1 MKSAK
6 IQDMTTG
13 KIIPMLI
20 AFAIPIMGGNLFQ
33 QLYTVVDTMIVG
45 RFLGV
50 SALAAVGAGGW
61 MTWMLLGAIM
71 GMSEGFAN
79 PVAQAFGAGDRER
92 VRKTMANS
100 LILSVIISVVLL
112 ILGQLIMIPMMKLL
126 NIPDEIFDM
135 ALLYL
140 RIYYVGAPA
149 MMAYNYAACHLR
161 ALGNSKDPVK
171 AVIIASITNIILDIL
186 FVGPMGMGIAGAVIA
201 TIIAQVFAAVYSF
214 ICLFKIDFVRFDRG
228 DFALQ
233 RTLCGRLL
241 YMGIPM
247 AFQNV
252 VVSIGGIILQLVV
265 NLYGITFI
273 AGWTATSRLYGL
285 LEVAGLSLAYA
296 LTTFVGQNRGAGK
309 IDRTREGIR
318 KAMMLALCASVVLA
332 VIFITFGK
340 FILMLFISGTPQ
352 EVEATMNV
360 AYRYLATMSI
370 CLPILYCLHIIKCAL
385 VGLGNSTCP
394 MWSGVAELFMRAA
407 GAFALPVLWGE
418 MSLVFA
424 EPLAWLGA
432 DVVMVIGYFMYMK
445 KLEDKEENLSE
456 MVVGE

>member
-6 IQDMTTG
+6 VQDMTTG

-20 AFAIPIMGGNLFQ
+20 AFAIPIMGGNLCQ

-61 MTWMLLGAIM
+61 VTWMLLGAIM
-71 GMSEGFAN
+71 GLSEGFAN

-100 LILSVIISVVLL
+100 LVLSGIISIILMV
-112 ILGQLIMIPMMKLL
+112 LGQLIMIPMMKLL
-126 NIPDEIFDM
+126 NIPDEIFAM

-140 RIYYVGAPA
+140 RIYYIGAPA

-171 AVIIASITNIILDIL
+171 AVIIASVTNIVLDIL

-214 ICLFKIDFVRFDRG
+214 ICLFKIDFVRFEKG

-233 RTLCGRLL
+233 SSLCGRLL
-241 YMGIPM
+241 YMGVPM

-252 VVSIGGIILQLVV
+252 IVSVGGIILQLVV

-273 AGWTATSRLYGL
+273 AGWTATCRLYGL

-309 IDRTREGIR
+309 LDRTREGIR
-318 KAMMLALCASVVLA
+318 KAMILALCTSVVLA

-340 FILMLFISGTPQ
+340 YILMLFISGTPQ

-360 AYRYLATMSI
+360 AYRYLFMMSLF
-370 CLPILYCLHIIKCAL
+370 LPTLYCLHIIKCAL

-407 GAFALPVLWGE
+407 GALVLPYLWGE
-418 MSLVFA
+418 MSLFFA
-424 EPLAWLGA
+424 EPFAWISA
-432 DVVMVIGYFMYMK
+432 DVVMVLGYFMYMK
-445 KLEDKEENLSE
+445 KIEDKEENLAE

>member
-6 IQDMTTG
+6 TQDMTTG
-13 KIIPMLI
+13 KIVPMLI

-79 PVAQAFGAGDRER
+79 PVAQAFGAGDIDR
-92 VRKTMANS
+92 VRKTMGNS
-100 LILSVIISVVLL
+100 LVLSATIAIVLTV
-112 ILGQLIMIPMMKLL
+112 LGQIILVPMMKLL

-140 RIYYVGAPA
+140 RIYYLGAPI
-149 MMAYNYAACHLR
+149 MMAYNFAACHLR
-161 ALGNSKDPVK
+161 ALGNSKDPVV
-171 AVIIASITNIILDIL
+171 AVVIGAISNIILDII
-186 FVGPMGMGIAGAVIA
+186 FVGPMKMGIAGAVVA
-201 TIIAQVFAAVYSF
+201 TLLAQVFSAVYSYV
-214 ICLFKIDFVRFDRG
+214 CLFKIDFVRFSKE
-228 DFALQ
+228 DFELQ
-233 RTLCGRLL
+233 RALCGRLL

-265 NLYGITFI
+265 NLYGIAFI

-285 LEVAGLSLAYA
+285 LEIAGISLAYA

-309 IDRTREGIR
+309 IDRAREGIR
-318 KAMMLALCASVVLA
+318 KAMILSLCTSVILGL
-332 VIFITFGK
+332 IFITFGK
-340 FILMLFISGTPQ
+340 YILTLFISGTPQ

-360 AYRYLATMSI
+360 AYRYLTVMST
-370 CLPILYCLHIIKCAL
+370 CLPLLYCLHVIKCAL
-385 VGLGNSTCP
+385 VGLGNSTFP
-394 MWSGVAELFMRAA
+394 MWSGVSELFMRA
-407 GAFALPVLWGE
+407 GSAFILPFLWGE
-418 MSLVFA
+418 MSLFFA

-432 DVVMVIGYFMYMK
+432 DVVMLIGYFSYMK
-445 KLEDKEENLSE
+445 KLTAKAEE
-456 MVVGE
+456 

>member
-6 IQDMTTG
+6 VQDMTTG

-20 AFAIPIMGGNLFQ
+20 AFAIPIMGGNLCQ

-61 MTWMLLGAIM
+61 VTWMLLGAIM
-71 GMSEGFAN
+71 GLSEGFAN

-100 LILSVIISVVLL
+100 LVLSGIISIILMV
-112 ILGQLIMIPMMKLL
+112 LGQLIMIPMMKLL
-126 NIPDEIFDM
+126 NIPDEIFAM

-140 RIYYVGAPA
+140 RIYYIGAPA

-171 AVIIASITNIILDIL
+171 AVIIASVTNIVLDIL

-214 ICLFKIDFVRFDRG
+214 ICLFKIDFVRFEKG

-233 RTLCGRLL
+233 SSLCGRLL
-241 YMGIPM
+241 YMGVPM

-252 VVSIGGIILQLVV
+252 IVSVGGIILQLVV

-273 AGWTATSRLYGL
+273 AGWTATCRLYGL

-309 IDRTREGIR
+309 LDRTREGIR
-318 KAMMLALCASVVLA
+318 KAMILALCTSVVLA

-340 FILMLFISGTPQ
+340 YILMLFISGTPQ

-360 AYRYLATMSI
+360 AYRYLFMMSLF
-370 CLPILYCLHIIKCAL
+370 LPTLYCLHIIKCAL

-407 GAFALPVLWGE
+407 GALVLPYLWGE
-418 MSLVFA
+418 MSLFFA
-424 EPLAWLGA
+424 EPFAWISA
-432 DVVMVIGYFMYMK
+432 DVVMVLGYFMYMK
-445 KLEDKEENLSE
+445 KIEDKEENLVE

>member
-6 IQDMTTG
+6 TQDMTTG
-13 KIIPMLI
+13 KIVSMLI

-79 PVAQAFGAGDRER
+79 PVAQAFGAGDIDR
-92 VRKTMANS
+92 VRKTMGNS
-100 LILSVIISVVLL
+100 LVLSATIAIVLTV
-112 ILGQLIMIPMMKLL
+112 LGQIILVPMMKLL

-140 RIYYVGAPA
+140 RIYYLGAPI
-149 MMAYNYAACHLR
+149 MMAYNFAACHLR
-161 ALGNSKDPVK
+161 ALGNSKDPVV
-171 AVIIASITNIILDIL
+171 AVVIGAISNIVLDIL
-186 FVGPMGMGIAGAVIA
+186 FVGPMKMGIAGAVVA
-201 TIIAQVFAAVYSF
+201 TLLAQVFSAVYSYV
-214 ICLFKIDFVRFDRG
+214 CLFKIDFVRFSKE
-228 DFALQ
+228 DFELQ
-233 RTLCGRLL
+233 RALCGRLL

-265 NLYGITFI
+265 NLYGIAFI

-285 LEVAGLSLAYA
+285 LEIAGISLAYA

-309 IDRTREGIR
+309 IDRAREGIR
-318 KAMMLALCASVVLA
+318 KAMILSLCTSVILGL
-332 VIFITFGK
+332 IFITFGK
-340 FILMLFISGTPQ
+340 YILTLFISGTPQ
-352 EVEATMNV
+352 EVEATMMV
-360 AYRYLATMSI
+360 AYRYLTIRST
-370 CLPILYCLHIIKCAL
+370 CLPLLYCLHVIKCAL
-385 VGLGNSTCP
+385 VGLGNSTFP
-394 MWSGVAELFMRAA
+394 MWSGVSELFMRA
-407 GAFALPVLWGE
+407 GSAFILPLLWGE
-418 MSLVFA
+418 MSLFFA

-432 DVVMVIGYFMYMK
+432 DVVMLIGYFSYMK
-445 KLEDKEENLSE
+445 KLTAKAEE
-456 MVVGE
+456 

>member
-1 MKSAK
+1 MRSAK
-6 IQDMTTG
+6 TQDMTTG
-13 KIIPMLI
+13 KIVPMLI
-20 AFAIPIMGGNLFQ
+20 AFALPIMGGNLFQ

-50 SALAAVGAGGW
+50 SALAAVGSGGW
-61 MTWMLLGAIM
+61 VTWMLLGAIM

-92 VRKTMANS
+92 VRKTMGNS
-100 LILSVIISVVLL
+100 LVLSGIISVVLM
-112 ILGQLIMIPMMKLL
+112 IIGQLIMIPMMKLL
-126 NIPDEIFDM
+126 NIPDGIFDM
-135 ALLYL
+135 ALQYL
-140 RIYYVGAPA
+140 RIYYFGAPA

-161 ALGNSKDPVK
+161 ALGNSKDPVV
-171 AVIIASITNIILDIL
+171 AVVIASITNILLDIL
-186 FVGPMGMGIAGAVIA
+186 FVGPMRMGIAGAVIA
-201 TIIAQVFAAVYSF
+201 TVIAQIFAAVYSF
-214 ICLFKIDFVRFDRG
+214 ICLFKIDFVHFSKA
-228 DFALQ
+228 DFALEKS
-233 RTLCGRLL
+233 LCSRLL
-241 YMGIPM
+241 YMGVPM

-252 VVSIGGIILQLVV
+252 VVSVGGIILQLVV

-285 LEVAGLSLAYA
+285 LEIAGISLAYA

-309 IDRTREGIR
+309 LERTREGIR

-332 VIFITFGK
+332 VLFIAFGK
-340 FILMLFISGTPQ
+340 YVLMLFISGTPQ

-360 AYRYLATMSI
+360 AYHYLFMMSVF
-370 CLPILYCLHIIKCAL
+370 LPTLYCLHIIKCAL

-394 MWSGVAELFMRAA
+394 MWSGVAELVMRVS

-424 EPLAWLGA
+424 EPLAWFGA
-432 DVVMVIGYFMYMK
+432 DVVMLIGYFMYMK
-445 KLEDKEENLSE
+445 KVTEKTE
-456 MVVGE
+456 G

>member
-1 MKSAK
+1 
-6 IQDMTTG
+6 MTTG
-13 KIIPMLI
+13 KIVPMLI

-79 PVAQAFGAGDRER
+79 PVAQAFGAGDIDR
-92 VRKTMANS
+92 VRKTMGNS
-100 LILSVIISVVLL
+100 LVLSTIIAIVLTV
-112 ILGQLIMIPMMKLL
+112 LGQLILVPMMKLL

-140 RIYYVGAPA
+140 RIYYLGAPI
-149 MMAYNYAACHLR
+149 MMAYNFAACHLR
-161 ALGNSKDPVK
+161 ALGNSKDPVV
-171 AVIIASITNIILDIL
+171 AVVIGAISNIILDII
-186 FVGPMGMGIAGAVIA
+186 FVGPMKMGIAGAVVA
-201 TIIAQVFAAVYSF
+201 TLLAQVFSAVYSYV
-214 ICLFKIDFVRFDRG
+214 CLFKIDFVRFSKE
-228 DFALQ
+228 DFKLQ
-233 RTLCGRLL
+233 RALCGRLL

-265 NLYGITFI
+265 NLYGIAFI

-285 LEVAGLSLAYA
+285 LEIAGISLAYA

-309 IDRTREGIR
+309 IDRAREGIR
-318 KAMMLALCASVVLA
+318 KAMILALCTSVILA
-332 VIFITFGK
+332 FIFITFGK
-340 FILMLFISGTPQ
+340 YILTLFISGTPQ

-360 AYRYLATMSI
+360 AYRYLTVMST
-370 CLPILYCLHIIKCAL
+370 CLPLLYCLHIIKCAL
-385 VGLGNSTCP
+385 VGLGNSTFP
-394 MWSGVAELFMRAA
+394 MWSGVSELFMRA
-407 GAFALPVLWGE
+407 GSAFILPFLWGE
-418 MSLVFA
+418 MSLFFA

-432 DVVMVIGYFMYMK
+432 DVVMLIGYFSYMK
-445 KLEDKEENLSE
+445 KLTAKAEEE
-456 MVVGE
+456 

>member
-6 IQDMTTG
+6 TQDMTTG
-13 KIIPMLI
+13 KIVPMLI

-79 PVAQAFGAGDRER
+79 PVAQAFGAGDIER
-92 VRKTMANS
+92 VRKTMGNS
-100 LILSVIISVVLL
+100 LVLSTIIAIVLTV
-112 ILGQLIMIPMMKLL
+112 LGQIILVPMMKLL

-140 RIYYVGAPA
+140 RIYYLGAPI
-149 MMAYNYAACHLR
+149 MMAYNFAACHLR
-161 ALGNSKDPVK
+161 ALGNSKDPVV
-171 AVIIASITNIILDIL
+171 AVVIGAISNIVLDIL
-186 FVGPMGMGIAGAVIA
+186 FVGPMKMGIAGAVVA
-201 TIIAQVFAAVYSF
+201 TLLAQVFSAVYSYV
-214 ICLFKIDFVRFDRG
+214 CLFKIDFVRFSKE
-228 DFALQ
+228 DFELQ
-233 RTLCGRLL
+233 RALCGRLL

-265 NLYGITFI
+265 NLYGIAFI

-285 LEVAGLSLAYA
+285 LEIAGISLAYA

-309 IDRTREGIR
+309 IDRAREGIR
-318 KAMMLALCASVVLA
+318 KAMILSLCTSVILGL
-332 VIFITFGK
+332 IFITFGK
-340 FILMLFISGTPQ
+340 YILTLFISGTPQ
-352 EVEATMNV
+352 EVEATMMV
-360 AYRYLATMSI
+360 AYRYLTVMST
-370 CLPILYCLHIIKCAL
+370 CLPLLYCLHVIKCAL
-385 VGLGNSTCP
+385 VGLGNSTFP
-394 MWSGVAELFMRAA
+394 MWSGVSELFMRA
-407 GAFALPVLWGE
+407 GSAFILPFLWGE
-418 MSLVFA
+418 MSLFFA

-432 DVVMVIGYFMYMK
+432 DVVMLIGYFSYMK
-445 KLEDKEENLSE
+445 KLETKAET
-456 MVVGE
+456 

>member
-6 IQDMTTG
+6 TQDMTTG
-13 KIIPMLI
+13 KIVPMLI

-79 PVAQAFGAGDRER
+79 PVAQAFGAGDIER
-92 VRKTMANS
+92 VRKTMGNS
-100 LILSVIISVVLL
+100 LVLSATIAIVLTV
-112 ILGQLIMIPMMKLL
+112 LGQIILVPMMKLL

-140 RIYYVGAPA
+140 RIYYLGAPI
-149 MMAYNYAACHLR
+149 MMAYNFAACHLR
-161 ALGNSKDPVK
+161 ALGNSKDPVV
-171 AVIIASITNIILDIL
+171 AVVIGAISNIILDII
-186 FVGPMGMGIAGAVIA
+186 FVGPMKMGIAGAVVA
-201 TIIAQVFAAVYSF
+201 TLLAQVFSAVYSYV
-214 ICLFKIDFVRFDRG
+214 CLFKIDFVRFSKE
-228 DFALQ
+228 DFELQ
-233 RTLCGRLL
+233 RAMCGRLL

-265 NLYGITFI
+265 NLYGIAFI

-285 LEVAGLSLAYA
+285 LEIAGISLAYA

-309 IDRTREGIR
+309 IDRAREGIR
-318 KAMMLALCASVVLA
+318 KAMILSLCTSVILGL
-332 VIFITFGK
+332 IFITFGK
-340 FILMLFISGTPQ
+340 YILTLFISGTPQ
-352 EVEATMNV
+352 EVEATMMV
-360 AYRYLATMSI
+360 AYRYLTVMST
-370 CLPILYCLHIIKCAL
+370 CLPLLYCLHVIKCAL
-385 VGLGNSTCP
+385 VGLGNSTFP
-394 MWSGVAELFMRAA
+394 MWSGVSELFMRA
-407 GAFALPVLWGE
+407 GSAFILPFLWGE
-418 MSLVFA
+418 MSLFFA

-432 DVVMVIGYFMYMK
+432 DVVMLIGYFSYMK
-445 KLEDKEENLSE
+445 KLTAKAEKE
-456 MVVGE
+456 

>member
-1 MKSAK
+1 MKVK
-6 IQDMTTG
+6 DMTTG
-13 KIIPMLI
+13 KIVPMLI

-50 SALAAVGAGGW
+50 SALAAVGSGGW

-100 LILSVIISVVLL
+100 LVLSAIISVVLL
-112 ILGQLIMIPMMKLL
+112 VLGQMIMIPMMKLL
-126 NIPDEIFDM
+126 NIPDEIFEM

-140 RIYYVGAPA
+140 RIYYFGAPA

-161 ALGNSKDPVK
+161 ALGNSKDPVI
-171 AVIIASITNIILDIL
+171 AVVISSITNIVLDIL

-201 TIIAQVFAAVYSF
+201 TVIAQVFAAVYSF
-214 ICLFKIDFVRFDRG
+214 ICLFKIDFVRFQKE
-228 DFALQ
+228 DFTLQ
-233 RTLCGRLL
+233 RALCNRLL
-241 YMGIPM
+241 YMGVPM

-285 LEVAGLSLAYA
+285 LEIVGISLAYA

-309 IDRTREGIR
+309 LDRTREGIR
-318 KAMMLALCASVVLA
+318 KAMILALCASVVLA
-332 VIFITFGK
+332 VFFITFGK
-340 FILMLFISGTPQ
+340 NILMLFISGTPQ

-360 AYRYLATMSI
+360 AYRYLFMMSI
-370 CLPILYCLHIIKCAL
+370 FLPTLYCLHIIKCAL
-385 VGLGNSTCP
+385 VGLGNST
-394 MWSGVAELFMRAA
+394 
-407 GAFALPVLWGE
+407 
-418 MSLVFA
+418 
-424 EPLAWLGA
+424 
-432 DVVMVIGYFMYMK
+432 
-445 KLEDKEENLSE
+445 
-456 MVVGE
+456 

>member
-6 IQDMTTG
+6 TQDMTTG
-13 KIIPMLI
+13 KIVPMLI

-79 PVAQAFGAGDRER
+79 PVAQAFGAGDIDR
-92 VRKTMANS
+92 VRKTMGNS
-100 LILSVIISVVLL
+100 LVLSTIIAIVLTV
-112 ILGQLIMIPMMKLL
+112 LGQIILIPMMKLL

-140 RIYYVGAPA
+140 RIYYLGAPI
-149 MMAYNYAACHLR
+149 MMAYNFAACHLR
-161 ALGNSKDPVK
+161 ALGNSKDPVV
-171 AVIIASITNIILDIL
+171 AVVIGAISNIVLDIL
-186 FVGPMGMGIAGAVIA
+186 FVGPMKMGIAGAVVA
-201 TIIAQVFAAVYSF
+201 TLLAQVFSAVYSYV
-214 ICLFKIDFVRFDRG
+214 CLFKIDFVCFSKE
-228 DFALQ
+228 DFELQ
-233 RTLCGRLL
+233 RALCGRLL

-265 NLYGITFI
+265 NLYGIAFI

-285 LEVAGLSLAYA
+285 LEIAGISLAYA

-309 IDRTREGIR
+309 IDRAREGIR
-318 KAMMLALCASVVLA
+318 KAMILALCTSVILGL
-332 VIFITFGK
+332 IFITFGK
-340 FILMLFISGTPQ
+340 YILTLFISGTPQ

-360 AYRYLATMSI
+360 AYRYLTVMST
-370 CLPILYCLHIIKCAL
+370 CLPLLYCLHIIKCAL
-385 VGLGNSTCP
+385 VGLGNSTFP
-394 MWSGVAELFMRAA
+394 MWSGVSELFMRA
-407 GAFALPVLWGE
+407 GSAFILPYLWGE
-418 MSLVFA
+418 MSLFFA

-432 DVVMVIGYFMYMK
+432 DVVMLVGYFSYMK
-445 KLEDKEENLSE
+445 KLAAKVEE
-456 MVVGE
+456 

>member
-6 IQDMTTG
+6 TQDMTTG
-13 KIIPMLI
+13 KIVPMLI

-79 PVAQAFGAGDRER
+79 PVAQAFGAGDIGR
-92 VRKTMANS
+92 VRKTMGNS
-100 LILSVIISVVLL
+100 LVLSAIIAIVLTVI
-112 ILGQLIMIPMMKLL
+112 GQLILVPMMKLL

-140 RIYYVGAPA
+140 RIYYLGAPI
-149 MMAYNYAACHLR
+149 MMAYNFAACHLR
-161 ALGNSKDPVK
+161 ALGNSKDPVV
-171 AVIIASITNIILDIL
+171 AVVIGAISNIILDIL
-186 FVGPMGMGIAGAVIA
+186 FVGPLKMGIAGAVIA
-201 TIIAQVFAAVYSF
+201 TLIAQVFSAIYSY
-214 ICLFKIDFVRFDRG
+214 ICLFKIDFVRFSKD
-228 DFALQ
+228 DFYLL
-233 RTLCGRLL
+233 RDLCGRLL

-265 NLYGITFI
+265 NLYGIAFI

-285 LEVAGLSLAYA
+285 LEIAGISLAYA

-309 IDRTREGIR
+309 IGRAREGIR
-318 KAMMLALCASVVLA
+318 KAMILALCTSVILA
-332 VIFITFGK
+332 LIFITFGK
-340 FILMLFISGTPQ
+340 YILMLFISGTPQ
-352 EVEATMNV
+352 EVEATMMV
-360 AYRYLATMSI
+360 AYRYLTVMSM
-370 CLPILYCLHIIKCAL
+370 CLPLLYCLHIIKCAL
-385 VGLGNSTCP
+385 VGLGNSTFP
-394 MWSGVAELFMRAA
+394 MWSGVAELFMRA
-407 GAFALPVLWGE
+407 GSAFILPYLWGE
-418 MSLVFA
+418 MSLFFA

-432 DVVMVIGYFMYMK
+432 DVVMLVGYFSYMK
-445 KLEDKEENLSE
+445 KLRVEEKE
-456 MVVGE
+456 GGC

>member
-1 MKSAK
+1 MNSAK
-6 IQDMTTG
+6 VRDMTTG
-13 KIIPMLI
+13 KIVPMLI
-20 AFAIPIMGGNLFQ
+20 TFAIPIMGGNLFQ

-50 SALAAVGAGGW
+50 SALAAVGSGGW
-61 MTWMLLGAIM
+61 ITWMLLGAIM

-79 PVAQAFGAGDRER
+79 PVAQAFGAGDKER

-100 LILSVIISVVLL
+100 LILSAIISVVLM
-112 ILGQLIMIPMMKLL
+112 IVGQLIMIPMMKLL

-140 RIYYVGAPA
+140 RIYYYGAPA

-161 ALGNSKDPVK
+161 ALGNSKDPVV
-171 AVIIASITNIILDIL
+171 AVVISSITNIILDIL

-201 TIIAQVFAAVYSF
+201 TVIAQVFASVYSF
-214 ICLFKIDFVRFDRG
+214 ICLFKIDFVRFKKG

-233 RTLCGRLL
+233 SSLCGRLL

-285 LEVAGLSLAYA
+285 LEIVGLSLAYA

-309 IDRTREGIR
+309 IERTREGIR
-318 KAMMLALCASVVLA
+318 KAMLLALGASVVLA
-332 VIFITFGK
+332 VIYIAFGK
-340 FILMLFISGTPQ
+340 YILMLFISGTPQ
-352 EVEATMNV
+352 EVEATMDV
-360 AYRYLATMSI
+360 AYRYLFMMSVF
-370 CLPILYCLHIIKCAL
+370 LPTLYCLHIIKCAL

-394 MWSGVAELFMRAA
+394 MWSGVAELFMRA
-407 GAFALPVLWGE
+407 GSAFILPYLWGE
-418 MSLVFA
+418 MSLFFA

-432 DVVMVIGYFMYMK
+432 DVVMLVGYFSYMK
-445 KLEDKEENLSE
+445 KLKE
-456 MVVGE
+456 

>member
-1 MKSAK
+1 
-6 IQDMTTG
+6 MTTG
-13 KIIPMLI
+13 KIVPMLI

-79 PVAQAFGAGDRER
+79 PVAQAFGAGDIDR
-92 VRKTMANS
+92 VRKTMGNS
-100 LILSVIISVVLL
+100 LVLSTIIAIVLTV
-112 ILGQLIMIPMMKLL
+112 LGQIILVPMMKLL

-140 RIYYVGAPA
+140 RIYYLGAPI
-149 MMAYNYAACHLR
+149 MMAYNFAACHLR
-161 ALGNSKDPVK
+161 ALGNSKDPVV
-171 AVIIASITNIILDIL
+171 AVVIGAISNIILDII
-186 FVGPMGMGIAGAVIA
+186 FVGPMKMGIAGAVVA
-201 TIIAQVFAAVYSF
+201 TLLAQVFSAVYSYV
-214 ICLFKIDFVRFDRG
+214 CLFKIDFVRFSKE
-228 DFALQ
+228 DFELQ
-233 RTLCGRLL
+233 KALCGRLL

-265 NLYGITFI
+265 NLYGIAFI

-285 LEVAGLSLAYA
+285 LEIAGISLAYA

-309 IDRTREGIR
+309 IDRAREGIR
-318 KAMMLALCASVVLA
+318 KAMILSLCTSVILGL
-332 VIFITFGK
+332 IFITFGK
-340 FILMLFISGTPQ
+340 YILTLFISGTPQ

-360 AYRYLATMSI
+360 AYRYLTVMST
-370 CLPILYCLHIIKCAL
+370 CLPLLYCLHIIKCAL
-385 VGLGNSTCP
+385 VGLGNSTFP
-394 MWSGVAELFMRAA
+394 MWSGVAELFMRA
-407 GAFALPVLWGE
+407 GSAFLLPFLWGE
-418 MSLVFA
+418 MSLFFA

-432 DVVMVIGYFMYMK
+432 DVVMLIGYFSYMK
-445 KLEDKEENLSE
+445 KLTAKAEE
-456 MVVGE
+456 

>member
-1 MKSAK
+1 
-6 IQDMTTG
+6 MTTG
-13 KIIPMLI
+13 KIVPMLI

-79 PVAQAFGAGDRER
+79 PVAQAFGAGDIER
-92 VRKTMANS
+92 VRKTMGNS
-100 LILSVIISVVLL
+100 LVLSATIAIVLTV
-112 ILGQLIMIPMMKLL
+112 LGQIILVPMMKLL

-140 RIYYVGAPA
+140 RIYYLGAPI
-149 MMAYNYAACHLR
+149 MMAYNFAACHLR
-161 ALGNSKDPVK
+161 ALGNSKDPVV
-171 AVIIASITNIILDIL
+171 AVVIGAISNIVLDIL
-186 FVGPMGMGIAGAVIA
+186 FVGPMKMGIAGAVVA
-201 TIIAQVFAAVYSF
+201 TLLAQVFSAVYSYV
-214 ICLFKIDFVRFDRG
+214 CLFKIDFVRFSKE
-228 DFALQ
+228 DFELQ
-233 RTLCGRLL
+233 RALCGRLL

-265 NLYGITFI
+265 NLYGIAFI

-285 LEVAGLSLAYA
+285 LEIAGISLAYA

-309 IDRTREGIR
+309 IDRAREGIR
-318 KAMMLALCASVVLA
+318 KAMILALCTSVILA

-340 FILMLFISGTPQ
+340 YILMLFISGTPQ
-352 EVEATMNV
+352 EVEATMMV
-360 AYRYLATMSI
+360 AYRYLTVMST
-370 CLPILYCLHIIKCAL
+370 CLPLLYCLHVIKCAL
-385 VGLGNSTCP
+385 VGLGNSTFP
-394 MWSGVAELFMRAA
+394 MWSGVSELFMRA
-407 GAFALPVLWGE
+407 GSAFILPFLWGE
-418 MSLVFA
+418 MSLFFA

-432 DVVMVIGYFMYMK
+432 DVVMLIGYFSYMK
-445 KLEDKEENLSE
+445 KLTAKAEE
-456 MVVGE
+456 

>member
-1 MKSAK
+1 MKVK
-6 IQDMTTG
+6 DMTTG
-13 KIIPMLI
+13 KIVPMLI

-50 SALAAVGAGGW
+50 SALAAVGSGGW

-100 LILSVIISVVLL
+100 IVLSAIISVVLL
-112 ILGQLIMIPMMKLL
+112 VLGQMIMIPMMKLL
-126 NIPDEIFDM
+126 NIPDEIFEM

-140 RIYYVGAPA
+140 RIYYFGAPA

-161 ALGNSKDPVK
+161 ALGNSKDPVI
-171 AVIIASITNIILDIL
+171 AVVISSITNIVLDIL

-201 TIIAQVFAAVYSF
+201 TVIAQVFAAVYSF
-214 ICLFKIDFVRFDRG
+214 ICLFKIDFVRFQKE

-233 RTLCGRLL
+233 RALCNRLL
-241 YMGIPM
+241 YMGVPM

-285 LEVAGLSLAYA
+285 LEIVGISLAYA

-309 IDRTREGIR
+309 LDRTREGIR
-318 KAMMLALCASVVLA
+318 KAMILALCASVVLA
-332 VIFITFGK
+332 VFFITFGK
-340 FILMLFISGTPQ
+340 NILMLFISGTPQ

-360 AYRYLATMSI
+360 AYRYLFMMSI
-370 CLPILYCLHIIKCAL
+370 FLPTLYCLHIIKCAL

-394 MWSGVAELFMRAA
+394 MWSGVAELAMRVA
-407 GAFALPVLWGE
+407 GAFVLPFFWGE
-418 MSLVFA
+418 MSLFFA
-424 EPLAWLGA
+424 EPLAWIGA
-432 DVVMVIGYFMYMK
+432 DVVMVLGYFIYMK
-445 KLEDKEENLSE
+445 KLVKKEVE
-456 MVVGE
+456 

>member
-1 MKSAK
+1 
-6 IQDMTTG
+6 MTTG
-13 KIIPMLI
+13 KIVPMLI

-79 PVAQAFGAGDRER
+79 PVAQAFGAGDIDR
-92 VRKTMANS
+92 VRKTMGS
-100 LILSVIISVVLL
+100 SFVLSTIIAIVLTV
-112 ILGQLIMIPMMKLL
+112 LGQIILVPMMKLL

-140 RIYYVGAPA
+140 RIYYLGAPI
-149 MMAYNYAACHLR
+149 MMAYNFAACHLR
-161 ALGNSKDPVK
+161 ALGNSKDPVV
-171 AVIIASITNIILDIL
+171 AVVIGAISNIILDII
-186 FVGPMGMGIAGAVIA
+186 FVGPMKMGIAGAVVA
-201 TIIAQVFAAVYSF
+201 TLLAQVFSAVYSYV
-214 ICLFKIDFVRFDRG
+214 CLFKIDFVRFSKE
-228 DFALQ
+228 DFKLQ
-233 RTLCGRLL
+233 RALCGRLL

-265 NLYGITFI
+265 NLYGIAFI

-285 LEVAGLSLAYA
+285 LEIAGISLAYA

-309 IDRTREGIR
+309 IDRAREGIR
-318 KAMMLALCASVVLA
+318 KAMILSLCTSVILGL
-332 VIFITFGK
+332 IFITFGK
-340 FILMLFISGTPQ
+340 YILTLFISGTPQ
-352 EVEATMNV
+352 EVEATMMV
-360 AYRYLATMSI
+360 AYRYLTVMST
-370 CLPILYCLHIIKCAL
+370 CLPLLYCLHVIKCAL
-385 VGLGNSTCP
+385 VGLGNSTFP
-394 MWSGVAELFMRAA
+394 MWSGVSELFMRA
-407 GAFALPVLWGE
+407 GSAFILPFLWGE
-418 MSLVFA
+418 MSLFFA

-432 DVVMVIGYFMYMK
+432 DVVMLIGYFSYMK
-445 KLEDKEENLSE
+445 KLTAKAEE
-456 MVVGE
+456 

>member
-1 MKSAK
+1 
-6 IQDMTTG
+6 MTTG
-13 KIIPMLI
+13 KIVPMLI

-79 PVAQAFGAGDRER
+79 PVAQAFGAGDIDR
-92 VRKTMANS
+92 VRKTMGNS
-100 LILSVIISVVLL
+100 LVLSTIIAIVLTV
-112 ILGQLIMIPMMKLL
+112 LGQIILVPMIKLL

-140 RIYYVGAPA
+140 RIYYLGAPI
-149 MMAYNYAACHLR
+149 MMAYNFAACHLR
-161 ALGNSKDPVK
+161 ALGNSKDPVV
-171 AVIIASITNIILDIL
+171 AVVIGAISNIVLDIL
-186 FVGPMGMGIAGAVIA
+186 FVGPMKMGIAGAVVA
-201 TIIAQVFAAVYSF
+201 TLLAQVFSAVYSYV
-214 ICLFKIDFVRFDRG
+214 CLFKIDFVRFSKE
-228 DFALQ
+228 DFELQ
-233 RTLCGRLL
+233 RALCGRLL

-265 NLYGITFI
+265 NLYGIAFI

-285 LEVAGLSLAYA
+285 LEIAGISLAYA

-309 IDRTREGIR
+309 IGRAREGIR
-318 KAMMLALCASVVLA
+318 KAMILALCTSVILA
-332 VIFITFGK
+332 LIFITFGK
-340 FILMLFISGTPQ
+340 YILMLFISGTPQ
-352 EVEATMNV
+352 EVEATMMV
-360 AYRYLATMSI
+360 AYRYLTVMSM
-370 CLPILYCLHIIKCAL
+370 CLPLLYCLHIIKCAL
-385 VGLGNSTCP
+385 VGLGNSTFP
-394 MWSGVAELFMRAA
+394 MWSGVSELFMRA
-407 GAFALPVLWGE
+407 GSAFILPFLWGE
-418 MSLVFA
+418 MSLFFA

-432 DVVMVIGYFMYMK
+432 DVVMLIGYFSYMK
-445 KLEDKEENLSE
+445 KLTAKAEE
-456 MVVGE
+456 